1 MITDEEYDE
10 LMKLFFSPDNTPK
23 EQPKKNEEYKI
34 YVAYGSNINT
44 EQMMFRCPDA
54 EIYATGMV
62 QDYELSFN
70 KVATLQKRKVK
81 KPLPFSGS
89 FILRMK
95 DHLIS
100 LRAILTNT
108 RK

>member
-70 KVATLQKRKVK
+70 KVATL
-81 KPLPFSGS
+81 LPCSGS